1 MNRLEI
7 VGLESLE
14 IRRIKLYLVFI
25 YKILNGL
32 VNLNHEDYLTF
43 NENSTRGHNFKIN
56 VQYSRV
62 NCRKYFFINRT
73 IPIWNS
79 LDANIVNSD
88 TVFEFKRKLNS
99 FDVTNYCRGRAYR
112 AILRVLELFI

>member
-1 MNRLEI
+1 MSPI
-7 VGLESLE
+7 GSTV
-14 IRRIKLYLVFI
+14 YVQI
-25 YKILNGL
+25 Y
-32 VNLNHEDYLTF
+32 
-43 NENSTRGHNFKIN
+43 
-56 VQYSRV
+56 QYCLS
-62 NCRKYFFINRT
+62 
-73 IPIWNS
+73 IWNS